1 MAAHNRL
8 ELAGKRFGR
17 LVVTA
22 FAGTGL
28 LPNGDHKSKWS
39 CVCDCGTEIVVF
51 GSSLTTSNTTSCGCF
66 RTEAQARRSTSHGM
80 TGSRTYRI
88 WQAMLNRCR
97 NTNIPN
103 FARYGGRGIRVCPE
117 WEKFERFHADMGDA
131 PPGMSI
137 DRIDNNGNY
146 EPGNCRWASRF
157 TQARNKSTNRVIQ
170 FNGQSMCLKQWAE
183 RLGMDQASLAE
194 RIQRWGLERAL
205 TTPKGKRNVVPQSM
219 QLHR

>member
-1 MAAHNRL
+1 MASHNRL
-8 ELAGKRFGR
+8 ELTGKRFGR

-22 FAGTGL
+22 FAGTEAS
-28 LPNGDHKSKWS
+28 PCGDQKSKWS
-39 CVCDCGTEIVVF
+39 CICDCGTRLAVF
-51 GSSLTTSNTTSCGCF
+51 GSSLTSSNTTSCGCY
-66 RTEAQARRSTSHGM
+66 RTEAQALRSTLHGM

-97 NTNIPN
+97 NPNTPN
-103 FARYGGRGIRVCPE
+103 FARYGGRGIRVCPA
-117 WEKFERFHADMGDA
+117 WEKFERFHADMGEA

-137 DRIDNNGNY
+137 DRIDNDGNY
-146 EPGNCRWASRF
+146 EPGNCRWATRF

-194 RIQRWGLERAL
+194 RIQKWGLERAL
-205 TTPKGKRNVVPQSM
+205 TTPKGKRNVVPQPM